1 MKQNILFLLF
11 SIAGMNKYSNLIY
24 ILTNYQQKIVYYL
37 NFKLYIP
44 MFFFCTKLI
53 EGTGGIVYYTG

>member
-37 NFKLYIP
+37 NFKLYIC
-44 MFFFCTKLI
+44 FFFCTKLI